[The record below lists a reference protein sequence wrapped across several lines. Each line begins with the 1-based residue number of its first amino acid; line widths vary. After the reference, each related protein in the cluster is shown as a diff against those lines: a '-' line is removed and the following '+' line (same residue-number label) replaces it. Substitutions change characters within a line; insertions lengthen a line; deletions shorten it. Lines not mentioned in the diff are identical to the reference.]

1 MIATDP
7 LSLVFIGCFVVSGTF
22 LILSALLGAGA
33 EDLHFGHFFHGHAG
47 HIGHAGHG
55 AAGHAAPG
63 SASGVMHHAL
73 PQAHGHAGASAQGHA
88 AAAKGGQGHTAQGA
102 QGSPSIL
109 SVLFGFLNLYT
120 ILAFLFWFGL
130 IGYVLHNLTNFG
142 SLMALLGALGVGV
155 VGAVLVNMVMSRL
168 MGHDDGA
175 LDEGSSDLVG
185 TLATVSLPI
194 RAEGIG
200 EVIYKKGATGRKSL
214 GARSADGLAIP
225 RDAEVVIVGYHKGI
239 AQVQSW
245 DSFLAESD
253 PLESGLR
260 TLKKEGDSTQTTDV
274 ASSNPAEQA

>member
-73 PQAHGHAGASAQGHA
+73 PHGHAGAHGQAGA
-88 AAAKGGQGHTAQGA
+88 QGHTAQSA
-102 QGSPSIL
+102 QASSSIL
-109 SVLFGFLNLYT
+109 AVVFGFLNLYAL
-120 ILAFLFWFGL
+120 LAFLFWFGL

-142 SLMALLGALGVGV
+142 SLAALLGALGVGV
-155 VGAVLVNMVMSRL
+155 VGAVLVNMAMSRL

-175 LDEGSSDLVG
+175 LDADSSDLVG

-200 EVIYKKGATGRKSL
+200 EVIYKKGTAGRKSL
-214 GARSADGLAIP
+214 GARSVDGQAIP

-260 TLKKEGDSTQTTDV
+260 ALKKEGESTQTRDV
-274 ASSNPAEQA
+274 ASSNPTEPA

>member
-7 LSLVFIGCFVVSGTF
+7 LSLVFIGCFVLSGTF

-47 HIGHAGHG
+47 HIGHT
-55 AAGHAAPG
+55 GHAAPG

-73 PQAHGHAGASAQGHA
+73 PHGHAGAHAQGHA
-88 AAAKGGQGHTAQGA
+88 GATQSGHGHAAQSAQA
-102 QGSPSIL
+102 SHSFL
-109 SVLFGFLNLYT
+109 SVVFGFLNLYA

-130 IGYVLHNLTNFG
+130 IGYVLRNLTNFG
-142 SLMALLGALGVGV
+142 SLVAFWGAVGVGL

-175 LDEGSSDLVG
+175 LDEESSDLVG

-194 RAEGIG
+194 RAGGIG
-200 EVIYKKGATGRKSL
+200 EVIYKKGTAGRKSI
-214 GARSADGLAIP
+214 GARSVDGQAIP

-239 AQVQSW
+239 AQVQAW
-245 DSFLAESD
+245 DSFLSEAD
-253 PLESGLR
+253 PMESGLR
-260 TLKKEGDSTQTTDV
+260 TMQKEGSPQTTDV
-274 ASSNPAEQA
+274 ASSNPAEPT

>member
-33 EDLHFGHFFHGHAG
+33 EDLHFGHFFHGHTG
-47 HIGHAGHG
+47 HMGHS
-55 AAGHAAPG
+55 GHAAPG
-63 SASGVMHHAL
+63 HASGVMHHAL
-73 PQAHGHAGASAQGHA
+73 PHGHAGAHAQGHD
-88 AAAKGGQGHTAQGA
+88 GTTQSGHANATQSAQA
-102 QGSPSIL
+102 SPSIL
-109 SVLFGFLNLYT
+109 AIVFGFLNLYA

-130 IGYVLHNLTNFG
+130 IGYVLRNLTNFG
-142 SLMALLGALGVGV
+142 SLAAFWGAVGVGV
-155 VGAVLVNMVMSRL
+155 IGAVLVNMVMSRL

-175 LDEGSSDLVG
+175 LDEDSSDLVG

-194 RAEGIG
+194 RAGGIG
-200 EVIYKKGATGRKSL
+200 EVIYKKGTAGRKSL
-214 GARSADGLAIP
+214 GARSVDGLAIP

-245 DSFLAESD
+245 DSFLSESD

-260 TLKKEGDSTQTTDV
+260 TLKKEGESTLTTDV
-274 ASSNPAEQA
+274 TSSNPAESA